1 MSRFDE
7 DPNEEVSLSGADFA
21 QMKAEMKALEKQ
33 VADLKESVTFFVKV
47 MDVGKKNKVLEFDA
61 GFAAKI
67 ETARE
72 LAK

>member
-33 VADLKESVTFFVKV
+33 VAELKESLRYVICIADYHSEMNVDSSVETSE
-47 MDVGKKNKVLEFDA
+47 MD
-61 GFAAKI
+61 I
-67 ETARE
+67 ARE
-72 LAK
+72 RAK